1 MGFEL
6 KVYLRIGC
14 LNLYYILFSYFATL
28 RLCMTLVS
36 SYIHLKTT
44 LGNLK
49 CMYVPIMPLLYHPFT
64 PFEQCQG
71 IQIGELF
78 CVILVVL

>member
-28 RLCMTLVS
+28 RLCMTLVP
-36 SYIHLKTT
+36 SYIHLYKT